1 MNRFLFIAI
10 FLWVANFSAMA
21 QAYKVSGHVYLHG
34 EPLPFASVKNAHTG
48 EVALSDSVGC
58 YEIEASANDSLVCE
72 YLGCASKTMPVAGRK
87 RLDFQLEEESTNLNG
102 VEVVARRRPVRMS
115 HNGFVVNMD
124 AVRKDGKLLSDVLPQ
139 LPTLRLKDN
148 VLSMAGKSGV
158 LVYLNNHQVYL
169 SDGDLMA
176 YLNSLGLENIKRI
189 HVISTPPAKYEA
201 EENVGILEIE
211 TTKNIH
217 PGWQARL
224 LGKAS
229 VAHYLTGGA
238 SANILY
244 SGKNFTIGN
253 TLLGSL
259 GNDYT
264 RSRYTNDFGDYLVAT
279 DCPKKSTE
287 KVVMTLT
294 TFSLD
299 ISDRDHLSAT
309 LQLPSHLAI
318 AMALSRAQSR
328 PGQRH
333 QVFLPGQHGSGLH
346 HVFKRPRTLRQLPG
360 ERGSKLRARLQR
372 AIRPQYHLGLHQQLR
387 EKPQGLALTYLG

>member
-87 RLDFQLEEESTNLNG
+87 SMDFQLEEEATSLNS

-115 HNGFVVNMD
+115 HNG
-124 AVRKDGKLLSDVLPQ
+124 LSQ
-139 LPTLRLKDN
+139 LPTLHLKDN
-148 VLSMAGKSGV
+148 TLSMAGKSGV
-158 LVYLNNHQVYL
+158 LIYLNHHQVYL
-169 SDGDLMA
+169 SGGDLMA

-309 LQLPSHLAI
+309 LQLPW
-318 AMALSRAQSR
+318 
-328 PGQRH
+328 
-333 QVFLPGQHGSGLH
+333 LH
-346 HVFKRPRTLRQLPG
+346 HGRDYDLANDTRYFSLGSMAVDSIMSSKGQGRSANYQASGEINYAHVFGGQSALNITLGYINSYVRNRRDWHSQTTT
-360 ERGSKLRARLQR
+360 R
-372 AIRPQYHLGLHQQLR
+372 
-387 EKPQGLALTYLG
+387 

>member
-1 MNRFLFIAI
+1 
-10 FLWVANFSAMA
+10 MA
-21 QAYKVSGHVYLHG
+21 QAFKVGGHVYLHG
-34 EPLPFASVKNAHTG
+34 QPLSFASVKNTHTG
-48 EVALSDSVGC
+48 EVTLSDSVGC
-58 YEIEASANDSLVCE
+58 YAIEASAGDSLVCE
-72 YLGCASKTMPVAGRK
+72 YLGCVSKTMPVAGRK
-87 RLDFQLEEESTNLNG
+87 SMDFQLEEEATSLNS

-124 AVRKDGKLLSDVLPQ
+124 AVRKDGKLLSDLLSQ
-139 LPTLRLKDN
+139 LPTLHLKDN
-148 VLSMAGKSGV
+148 TLSMAGKSGV
-158 LVYLNNHQVYL
+158 LIYLNHHQVYL

-259 GNDYT
+259 GNAYT

-279 DCPKKSTE
+279 DCTQNP
-287 KVVMTLT
+287 
-294 TFSLD
+294 
-299 ISDRDHLSAT
+299 
-309 LQLPSHLAI
+309 
-318 AMALSRAQSR
+318 
-328 PGQRH
+328 
-333 QVFLPGQHGSGLH
+333 
-346 HVFKRPRTLRQLPG
+346 PR
-360 ERGSKLRARLQR
+360 KW
-372 AIRPQYHLGLHQQLR
+372 
-387 EKPQGLALTYLG
+387 